1 MLQSEVGSAKLTPA
15 HSFPA
20 RGRLMCDFTLPSAE
34 GGQVS
39 LYDYR
44 GHANLVLFFAGDAA
58 DLRENGFLRTLVQRY
73 AEIRGQDSEILVV
86 LACSREQAERAK
98 HQVQLPFPVLA
109 DQDRQIH
116 KSVGAVDVHAVP
128 ASAVYVTDRF
138 LEVYATWRTAQGDN
152 LPGVS
157 EVLSWLAYI
166 ESECPECTQAE
177 WPRDD

>member
-1 MLQSEVGSAKLTPA
+1 MLQSEVGSAKLNPA
-15 HSFPA
+15 HSFSA

-86 LACSREQAERAK
+86 LACSRSKRNGPSTRCNCRFPFWLTKTCKSTNRLGQSTST
-98 HQVQLPFPVLA
+98 QFLLP
-109 DQDRQIH
+109 
-116 KSVGAVDVHAVP
+116 
-128 ASAVYVTDRF
+128 RF
-138 LEVYATWRTAQGDN
+138 T
-152 LPGVS
+152 
-157 EVLSWLAYI
+157 
-166 ESECPECTQAE
+166 
-177 WPRDD
+177 

>member
-44 GHANLVLFFAGDAA
+44 GHSNLVLFFAGAA
-58 DLRENGFLRTLVQRY
+58 DHLGENGFLSTLVQRY
-73 AEIRGQDSEILVV
+73 AEIRGQDSEILLV

-98 HQVQLPFPVLA
+98 NQVQLPFPVLA
-109 DQDRQIH
+109 DEDMQVH
-116 KSVGAVDVHAVP
+116 KSVGAVDAQAVS
-128 ASAVYVTDRF
+128 AAAVYVTDRF
-138 LEVYATWRTAQGDN
+138 LEVYATWRTEQGGN
-152 LPGVS
+152 IPGVS

-166 ESECPECTQAE
+166 GSECPECTQAE

>member
-34 GGQVS
+34 AGQVS

-44 GHANLVLFFAGDAA
+44 GHSNLVLFFAGEA
-58 DLRENGFLRTLVQRY
+58 DLLERERISPDPRAALRGNSRSRLGDIACPGLFPRASGT
-73 AEIRGQDSEILVV
+73 GQAPDV
-86 LACSREQAERAK
+86 
-98 HQVQLPFPVLA
+98 LPFPVLA
-109 DQDRQIH
+109 DEDMQVH
-116 KSVGAVDVHAVP
+116 KSVGAVHAQAVP
-128 ASAVYVTDRF
+128 AAAVYVTDRF

-166 ESECPECTQAE
+166 ESECPECTQVE